1 MISISGIKYQR
12 ELEKLPYFTKQAAGL
27 LLGKEGKNLDWK
39 LSQLIKKG
47 YLIRLRNGL
56 YVGETFLTSEV
67 EKEGYFEHLA
77 NILRSPSYLSLEYV
91 LAKNGLIPEGV
102 NLFTSITLKSSRV
115 YTNKFGSFVYK
126 NIKEGL
132 FAGFGTER
140 KGVYSIKIASKAK
153 ALFDFLYLKRNFD
166 YTKKEE
172 IERGLRINWD
182 NFLLTDVEEFKK
194 YVLLSKSE
202 KMTII
207 FKNIME
213 IKNVT

>member
-1 MISISGIKYQR
+1 MISISGIKYQE

-47 YLIRLRNGL
+47 YLTRLRNGL
-56 YVGETFLTSEV
+56 YAVETFLASEV
-67 EKEGYFEHLA
+67 EKEGYFEYLA
-77 NILRSPSYLSLEYV
+77 NILRSPSYLSLDYV

-102 NLFTSITLKSSRV
+102 NLFTSITLKSPRV
-115 YTNKFGSFVYK
+115 YTNRFGSFVYK

-132 FAGFGTER
+132 FAGFDTEK
-140 KGVYSIKIASKAK
+140 KGVYSINIGSKAK

-182 NFLLTDVEEFKK
+182 NFLLTDAEEFKK

-207 FKNIME
+207 FKNMME